1 MANAIEG
8 STGGAPSVGFDEL
21 AGVSGVAVT
30 GIAASEDRTAGRSA
44 CPIGTA
50 AIGGRSLMACME
62 RGLRDLSI
70 GAMAPVSGGFCANSP
85 LSE

>member
-1 MANAIEG
+1 VADAIEG
-8 STGGAPSVGFDEL
+8 SAADASSAGFDEL
-21 AGVSGVAVT
+21 AGVSGVAVS
-30 GIAASEDRTAGRSA
+30 GIPGSEDRTAGRSV

-70 GAMAPVSGGFCANSP
+70 GAIAPVSGGFCANSR
-85 LSE
+85 LLE